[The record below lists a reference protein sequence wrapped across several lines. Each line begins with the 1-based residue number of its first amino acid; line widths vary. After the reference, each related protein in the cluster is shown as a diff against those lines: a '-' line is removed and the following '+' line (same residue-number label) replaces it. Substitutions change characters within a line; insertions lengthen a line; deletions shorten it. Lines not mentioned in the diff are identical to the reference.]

1 MQISPTSPSLNLFSW
16 RHAFVLTL
24 LSLICVITVVIVQ
37 LQHNIRHLE
46 TQYSKS
52 IRDRV
57 VLHEEKGR
65 LLLEKYHLTALS
77 KVEVEAKEKLNMKKI
92 SAKSNN
98 IQIIF
103 LDNIE
108 YSDNAVQ

>member
-1 MQISPTSPSLNLFSW
+1 MQISPTSPLLNLFTW
-16 RHAFVLTL
+16 GHAFVLTF

-37 LQHNIRHLE
+37 LQHNVRHLE

-52 IRDRV
+52 LRDRV

-77 KVEVEAKEKLNMKKI
+77 RVEVEVKEKLNMSKV
-92 SAKSNN
+92 SEKSNN

-108 YSDNAVQ
+108 SSDNAVQ

>member
-1 MQISPTSPSLNLFSW
+1 MQISPTSPLLNLFSW
-16 RHAFVLTL
+16 GHAFVLTF

-37 LQHNIRHLE
+37 LQHNVRHLE

-52 IRDRV
+52 LRDRV

-77 KVEVEAKEKLNMKKI
+77 RVEVEVKEKLNMSKV
-92 SAKSNN
+92 SEKSNN

-108 YSDNAVQ
+108 SSDNAVQ